1 MLLFFFCFVALV
13 IAAKWAIGRFMFRL
27 QHERLTLFT
36 CSPIVYLPGIPAV
49 LFLIQGIAE
58 NFREVFY
65 DVNGDGHVVLG
76 FNIVF
81 LIAFVVAFVAMLMID
96 RLLIKRR
103 VAAEAGHAFQA
114 ERWDSG
120 LERAA
125 GWAATIGVNL
135 VMWFFWMVVYYA
147 I

>member
-1 MLLFFFCFVALV
+1 MLLFFLGFVALV

-27 QHERLTLFT
+27 QRERLALFT
-36 CSPIVYLPGIPAV
+36 CTPILYLPGIPAV
-49 LFLIQGIAE
+49 LFLIQGISE
-58 NFREVFY
+58 NFGEVFY
-65 DVNGDGHVVLG
+65 DANGDSHVVLG

-81 LIAFVVAFVAMLMID
+81 LTAFVVAFAAMLILD
-96 RLLIKRR
+96 GLLIKRH
-103 VAAEAGHAFQA
+103 VAAESGRVFRTT
-114 ERWDSG
+114 RWDSG

-135 VMWFFWMVVYYA
+135 VMWFSWMVVYYA